1 MDAGCS
7 GLLGCF
13 LAVFRLVEKVL
24 VYFGVVW
31 YNYRYR
37 GVAQLVARSV
47 WDAEVACS
55 SQVAPTTF
63 FDCEN
68 NMLQVESYASS
79 ELVNPWLKVAK
90 QKSPPYLAK
99 CDQDIKLADFYS
111 LRVELLPQ
119 PYLGNALSA
128 KVICLLLNPGCSET
142 EDNIELNCQK
152 LQKALRDNL
161 GSSEPRL
168 VYLDDEFDW
177 TSGGKWMRQKML
189 NPLSAYGVTRDD
201 LNRNFAII
209 EYFPYHSKAFN
220 VRLDEPLESQR
231 YGFELV
237 RQAIMNNAIVL
248 LMRGKELWRKAVPE
262 LKEFGNCITPHST
275 RNVILSEK
283 NLGKEQFAKVVAA
296 LKS

>member
-1 MDAGCS
+1 MY
-7 GLLGCF
+7 
-13 LAVFRLVEKVL
+13 FR
-24 VYFGVVW
+24 VVW

-55 SQVAPTTF
+55 SQVAPTTVLVVKN
-63 FDCEN
+63 D
-68 NMLQVESYASS
+68 MRQIESCTSS
-79 ELVNPWLKVAK
+79 ELVNPWTEVAK
-90 QKSPPYLAK
+90 RKSPPYLAK
-99 CDQDIKLADFYS
+99 CDREIKLADFYS

-119 PYLGNALSA
+119 PYLGNVRSA
-128 KVICLLLNPGCSET
+128 KVICLLLNPGCSGT
-142 EDNIELNCQK
+142 EGNVELDYQR
-152 LQKALRDNL
+152 LQKALRNNL
-161 GSSEPRL
+161 GSSESRL

-177 TSGGKWMRQKML
+177 TSGGKWMRQKIL
-189 NPLSAYGVTRDD
+189 NPLSAYGITRDN
-201 LNRNFAII
+201 LNRNFAIV
-209 EYFPYHSKAFN
+209 EYFPYHSKAFD

-248 LMRGKELWRKAVPE
+248 LMRGKELWREAVPE
-262 LKEFGNCITPHST
+262 LQGSSNCITPHST